1 MPVMIRSQFPDIF
14 TSRLA
19 AIDTVYIQSRDLDE
33 TKAAWKSL
41 FKIKKST
48 RQFENV
54 TGFSGFGQFS
64 SVGEGEDVPLM
75 SVAQLF
81 DKKFTHT
88 KWAGA
93 WQVTEE
99 MEDDDQDELVASFAR
114 AFARSFRFTKEV
126 NFANVFNNGFSSET
140 AADASA
146 IFASHTLYAAT
157 AINNSA
163 ASDLGV
169 SSAQTMFNHFA
180 TLTDDQG
187 LRVSIKPKYIV
198 AHPNMRWVIE
208 EVFKSQL
215 KPYTSDND
223 TNALRTA
230 YSDYGMEMILWPEL
244 TDTDAWFVV
253 ADPDDVNGLGL
264 RAYDRQAF
272 TTSTDFKVENLTMV
286 SVGRGRWS
294 RGCIDWRQAYGSQGA

>member
-1 MPVMIRSQFPDIF
+1 MAVMIRSQYPDLYD
-14 TSRLA
+14 SLLA

-33 TKAAWKSL
+33 SKVPWKKL
-41 FKIKKST
+41 FSVKKSD
-48 RQFENV
+48 RQFEQV
-54 TGFSGFGQFS
+54 TGISGFGQFA
-64 SVGEGEDVPLM
+64 SVSEGDDVPLM
-75 SVAQLF
+75 SVAQLY

-93 WQVTEE
+93 WSVTEE
-99 MEDDDQDELVASFAR
+99 MQDDDQFEQVASYAR

-140 AADASA
+140 SADGSA

-157 AINNSA
+157 AISNNA

-169 SSAQTMFNHFA
+169 SAAQTMFNHFA

-215 KPYTSDND
+215 KPYTTDNE
-223 TNALRTA
+223 TNALKSA
-230 YSDYGMEMILWPEL
+230 YGDYGMEMILWPEL

-253 ADPDDVNGLGL
+253 ADPDDLNGLGL
-264 RAYDRQAF
+264 RAYERKGF
-272 TTSTDFKVENLTMV
+272 EVSTDFKPENLTML

-294 RGCIDWRQAYGSQGA
+294 RGCVDWRQAYGSTGA

>member
-1 MPVMIRSQFPDIF
+1 MAVMIRSQYPDLYD
-14 TSRLA
+14 SLLA

-33 TKAAWKSL
+33 TRVPWKKL
-41 FKIKKST
+41 FSVKKSD
-48 RQFENV
+48 RQFEQV
-54 TGFSGFGQFS
+54 TGISGFGQFA
-64 SVGEGEDVPLM
+64 SVSEGDDVPLM
-75 SVAQLF
+75 SVAQLY

-93 WQVTEE
+93 WSVTEE
-99 MEDDDQDELVASFAR
+99 MQDDDQFEQVASYAR

-140 AADASA
+140 SADGSA

-157 AINNSA
+157 AISNNA

-169 SSAQTMFNHFA
+169 SAAQTMFNHFA

-215 KPYTSDND
+215 KPYTTDNE
-223 TNALRTA
+223 TNALKSA
-230 YSDYGMEMILWPEL
+230 YGDYGMEMILWPEL

-264 RAYDRQAF
+264 RAYERKGF
-272 TTSTDFKVENLTMV
+272 EVSTDFKPENLTML

-294 RGCIDWRQAYGSQGA
+294 RGCVDWRQVYGSTGA